1 MFFVSYQSVSLKT
14 VLLWR
19 CVHHNSS

>member
-1 MFFVSYQSVSLKT
+1 MFFVSYQSVGLKT